1 MQKKKKKKEG
11 SMNTATSNEK
21 ISPREATSTKISKMH
36 KWGKVNLKSSLYRGE
51 KWAVIFPLINKEKQG
66 P

>member
-1 MQKKKKKKEG
+1 
-11 SMNTATSNEK
+11 MNTATSNEK
-21 ISPREATSTKISKMH
+21 ISPLEATSTKISKMH